1 VEQRG
6 IILQAE
12 AQLVAEAG
20 DLSEARAL
28 LDQALK
34 ESPEAV
40 DLLYDRAMVLEK
52 LGELTPMEEDL
63 RTVIRLKPDHAHAY
77 NALGYTLADRT
88 QRYSEAL
95 ELIQKAVKLA
105 PDDAFIFDSLGW
117 VNFRMGRLDEA
128 LKILKK
134 AYDQQPDPEIAAHLA
149 EVMWAHGD
157 HDAARSLLGAALAKN
172 PDNGALQAIDHRL
185 KP

>member
-1 VEQRG
+1 
-6 IILQAE
+6 
-12 AQLVAEAG
+12 
-20 DLSEARAL
+20 
-28 LDQALK
+28 
-34 ESPEAV
+34 
-40 DLLYDRAMVLEK
+40 
-52 LGELTPMEEDL
+52 
-63 RTVIRLKPDHAHAY
+63 
-77 NALGYTLADRT
+77 
-88 QRYSEAL
+88 
-95 ELIQKAVKLA
+95 
-105 PDDAFIFDSLGW
+105 
-117 VNFRMGRLDEA
+117 MGRLDEA